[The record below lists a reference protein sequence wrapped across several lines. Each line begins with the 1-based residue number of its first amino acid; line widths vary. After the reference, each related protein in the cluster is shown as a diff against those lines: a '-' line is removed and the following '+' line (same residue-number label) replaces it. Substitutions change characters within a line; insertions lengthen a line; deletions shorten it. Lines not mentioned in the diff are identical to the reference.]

1 MKTTAERQ
9 KAWRTKR
16 KAEGFSVVTV
26 WLEPD
31 VARELER
38 VTGGQKQHTE
48 RQRIINQALRSY
60 FPIQGE
66 NIK

>member
-31 VARELER
+31 V
-38 VTGGQKQHTE
+38 VTMLDAVAKGPGQHAE
-48 RQRIINQALRSY
+48 RQRIINAALREFLAGS
-60 FPIQGE
+60 
-66 NIK
+66 